1 MRAVRRVAALL
12 ALGLALVAG
21 TASAGA
27 PTEPPAAAKPKV
39 LRIAFRAAE
48 TGFDPARIN
57 DLYSRTVTP
66 HIFEGLYTYDPLA
79 RPYKI
84 KPLTAAAMPEVSADF
99 RVWTIRLRPGIHF
112 ADDPAFGGRP
122 RELVAEDYVYSFK
135 RFFDPAL
142 KSPVYAGLAENGFIG
157 LEALRQEALKN
168 KTPFDYDRPVEG
180 LRALDRYTLQFRLES
195 PRPRF
200 IYNLATGDLFGA
212 VAREVIE
219 RYGDDAMAH
228 PVGTGPF
235 VLKQWRRSSLI
246 VLERNPNF
254 REMFY
259 EAEPNADDADGQAVL
274 ARFKGRRL
282 PMVDRVEVS
291 IIEEPQPRWLAF
303 LNDELDAVELPEEFA
318 HQAIPN
324 GKLAPNL
331 TRRGITQHSIVN
343 ADVRMTM
350 FNMEDPVVGGY
361 TPEKVALRRAISL
374 GFDLDRE
381 IRLVRRSQ
389 AVKAEAGM
397 MPHTYGYNPAMHSTN
412 SEYDPARA
420 KALLDLYGY
429 VDKDGDGWREQPD
442 GSPLALEFSTQSD
455 QLSRQLDETWQHG
468 MRAIGLRIV
477 LKTRQWPENLKAARS
492 GKLMLWMVGL
502 SAASPDGQPS
512 FQRLYGPAAGGQ
524 NLARFRH
531 DRFDQIYRRSN
542 EMADGPER
550 LALMAE
556 MSRINTAYMP
566 YKYHVHRIYTD
577 LLQPRLIGYKRPL
590 FWQELWQYV
599 DIDERS
605 ARTR

>member
-1 MRAVRRVAALL
+1 MRRAGAVLLTLLSAL
-12 ALGLALVAG
+12 AL
-21 TASAGA
+21 
-27 PTEPPAAAKPKV
+27 PAAAADAAKPKV

-48 TGFDPARIN
+48 TGFDPALIN

-79 RPYKI
+79 RPAKI

-99 RVWTIRLRPGIHF
+99 RVWTIRIKPGIHF
-112 ADDPAFGGRP
+112 ADDPAFKGRK
-122 RELVAEDYVYSFK
+122 RELVAEDYVYTFK
-135 RFFDPAL
+135 RFFDPAN
-142 KSPVYAGLAENGFIG
+142 KSPVYAGIAENGLLG
-157 LEALRQEALKN
+157 LDELREEALKN

-180 LRALDRYTLQFRLES
+180 LKALDRYTLQFRLKS

-200 IYNLATGDLFGA
+200 LYGLATGDLFGA

-219 RYGDDAMAH
+219 HYPGETMAH

-246 VLERNPNF
+246 VLERNPQF
-254 REMFY
+254 REMVY
-259 EAEPNADDADGQAVL
+259 DAEPNADDADGQATL

-282 PMVDRVEVS
+282 PMIDRVEVS

-303 LNDELDAVELPEEFA
+303 LNDELDAVELPEDFA
-318 HQAIPN
+318 NQAIPN

-331 TRRGITQHSIVN
+331 ARRGITQHSIVY

-350 FNMEDPVVGGY
+350 FNMEDPVIGGY
-361 TPEKVALRRAISL
+361 TPDKVALRRAISL

-381 IRLVRRSQ
+381 IRLVRRQQ
-389 AVKAEAGM
+389 AIKAQAGL
-397 MPHTYGYNPAMHSTN
+397 MPHTYGYDPQLRSTN

-429 VDKDGDGWREQPD
+429 VDKDGDGWRDQPD
-442 GSPLALEFSTQSD
+442 GSPLVLEFSTQSD

-468 MRAIGLRIV
+468 MNAIGVRMTLR
-477 LKTRQWPENLKAARS
+477 TRQWPENLKAARS

-524 NLARFRH
+524 NLARFKL
-531 DRFDQIYRRSN
+531 DRFDELYRRSN

-550 LALMAE
+550 LALMNE
-556 MSRINTAYMP
+556 MSKLNTAYMP

-577 LLQPRLIGYKRPL
+577 LLQPRLVGYKRPL
-590 FWQELWQYV
+590 FWQELWHYV
-599 DIDERS
+599 DIDERPLP
-605 ARTR
+605 AR

>member
-1 MRAVRRVAALL
+1 MRAARRWGAALL
-12 ALGLALVAG
+12 ALLGALAAL
-21 TASAGA
+21 T
-27 PTEPPAAAKPKV
+27 PPAVAADAAKPKV

-48 TGFDPARIN
+48 TGFDPALIN

-66 HIFEGLYTYDPLA
+66 HIFEGMYTYDPLA
-79 RPYKI
+79 RPAKI

-99 RVWTIRLRPGIHF
+99 RVWTIRLRPGIYF
-112 ADDPAFGGRP
+112 ADDPAFKGKR
-122 RELVAEDYVYSFK
+122 RELVAEDYVYTFK
-135 RFFDPAL
+135 RFFDPAN
-142 KSPVYAGLAENGFIG
+142 KSPVYAGVAENRILG
-157 LEALRQEALKN
+157 LDELRQEALKN

-180 LRALDRYTLQFRLES
+180 LKALDRYTLQFRLES

-200 IYNLATGDLFGA
+200 LYGLATGDLFGA

-219 RYGDDAMAH
+219 HYPGETMAH

-246 VLERNPNF
+246 VLERNPQF

-259 EAEPNADDADGQAVL
+259 DAEPNADDADGRAIL

-303 LNDELDAVELPEEFA
+303 LNDELDAVELPEDFA
-318 HQAIPN
+318 DQAIPN

-331 TRRGITQHSIVN
+331 AKRGITQHSIVY

-350 FNMEDPVVGGY
+350 FNMEDPVIGGY
-361 TPEKVALRRAISL
+361 TPDKVALRRAISL
-374 GFDLDRE
+374 GFDVDRE
-381 IRLVRRSQ
+381 IRLVRRGQ
-389 AVKAEAGM
+389 AIPAQAGI
-397 MPHTYGYNPAMHSTN
+397 MPHTYGYDPRLRSTN

-429 VDKDGDGWREQPD
+429 VDRDGDGWREQPD
-442 GSPLALEFSTQSD
+442 GSPLVLEFSTQSD

-468 MRAIGLRIV
+468 MRAIGLRMT
-477 LKTRQWPENLKAARS
+477 LRTRQWPENLKAARA

-524 NLARFRH
+524 NMARFKF
-531 DRFDQIYRRSN
+531 DRFDELYRRSN
-542 EMADGPER
+542 EMPDGPER

-556 MSRINTAYMP
+556 MSKINTAYMP

-577 LLQPRLIGYKRPL
+577 LLHKRLVGYKRPL
-590 FWQELWQYV
+590 FWQELWHYV
-599 DIDERS
+599 DIDENDRP
-605 ARTR
+605 AH